1 MIFEVTVLISNWFE
15 HRTLGMLIGSKRSGT
30 QKVPFVVRPLWL
42 CVTPFWLVTRAHRLN
57 KHLTFIE
64 TGAKIPASLS
74 KSLA

>member
-1 MIFEVTVLISNWFE
+1 MIFGVTGLMCHWFE
-15 HRTLGMLIGSKRSGT
+15 HRTLSLVIASKRSGT
-30 QKVPFVVRPLWL
+30 QKVPFAVRPLWL
-42 CVTPFWLVTRAHRLN
+42 WVTPFWLVTRAHRLN